1 MTGEV
6 SRSLTRLECV
16 YTRRTRR
23 QRYKPAGDGRGK
35 ERQRSPQLAPPL
47 TVTLSR
53 RWLWRWRLNS
63 LAELGEERLL
73 CTQHASREGVCLCEV
88 EAAGGRDSHLWA
100 GGVLS

>member
-73 CTQHASREGVCLCEV
+73 CTQHASREGVC
-88 EAAGGRDSHLWA
+88 
-100 GGVLS
+100 